1 MEAITDNLKSCLPSL
16 KSDFSFPNKANSLI
30 INYLKKIMNT
40 KSKLSQKVLKN
51 KYKPLFQ
58 YFINGLKDLYWAEK
72 AVEALLKK
80 NKSLAYTE
88 ELSDSLEDHEKQ
100 TQKHIRRL
108 EKIFDSLKEKAEA
121 KKCEAMAGLVKEAE
135 ETVKKT
141 PENSMTRDAVIIIS
155 AQKVEHYEIASYGG
169 LLQIALTFNMD
180 SVADWLEKTLLEEEE
195 TDELLSEIAESFIN
209 LEAAHED
216 EDDNEDE
223 NDEKSDKKNTTS
235 SPNKA

>member
-1 MEAITDNLKSCLPSL
+1 
-16 KSDFSFPNKANSLI
+16 
-30 INYLKKIMNT
+30 MNT

-88 ELSDSLEDHEKQ
+88 ELSDALEDHEKQ

-135 ETVKKT
+135 ETVKET
-141 PENSMTRDAVIIIS
+141 PENSMTRDAVIVIL

-216 EDDNEDE
+216 EDDN
-223 NDEKSDKKNTTS
+223 DEKSDKKNTTS

>member
-1 MEAITDNLKSCLPSL
+1 
-16 KSDFSFPNKANSLI
+16 
-30 INYLKKIMNT
+30 MNT

-88 ELSDSLEDHEKQ
+88 ELSDALEDHEKQ

-135 ETVKKT
+135 ETVKET
-141 PENSMTRDAVIIIS
+141 PKNSMTRDAVIIIS

-216 EDDNEDE
+216 DNEDD

>member
-1 MEAITDNLKSCLPSL
+1 
-16 KSDFSFPNKANSLI
+16 
-30 INYLKKIMNT
+30 MNT

-88 ELSDSLEDHEKQ
+88 ELSDALDDHEKQ

-135 ETVKKT
+135 ETVKET

-216 EDDNEDE
+216 EDDN
-223 NDEKSDKKNTTS
+223 DEKSDKKNTTS

>member
-1 MEAITDNLKSCLPSL
+1 
-16 KSDFSFPNKANSLI
+16 
-30 INYLKKIMNT
+30 MNT

-88 ELSDSLEDHEKQ
+88 ELSDALEDHEKQ

-135 ETVKKT
+135 ETVKET
-141 PENSMTRDAVIIIS
+141 PKNSMTRDAVIIIS

-169 LLQIALTFNMD
+169 LLQIAITFNMD

-216 EDDNEDE
+216 EDEDDNEDE

>member
-1 MEAITDNLKSCLPSL
+1 
-16 KSDFSFPNKANSLI
+16 
-30 INYLKKIMNT
+30 MNT

-88 ELSDSLEDHEKQ
+88 ELSDALEDHEKQ

-135 ETVKKT
+135 ETVKET

-169 LLQIALTFNMD
+169 LLQIAITFNMD

-216 EDDNEDE
+216 EDDN
-223 NDEKSDKKNTTS
+223 DEKSDKKNTTS

>member
-1 MEAITDNLKSCLPSL
+1 
-16 KSDFSFPNKANSLI
+16 
-30 INYLKKIMNT
+30 MNT

-88 ELSDSLEDHEKQ
+88 ELSDALEDHEKQ

-135 ETVKKT
+135 ETVKET

-216 EDDNEDE
+216 EDDNDDD

>member
-1 MEAITDNLKSCLPSL
+1 
-16 KSDFSFPNKANSLI
+16 
-30 INYLKKIMNT
+30 MNT

-88 ELSDSLEDHEKQ
+88 ELSDALEDHEKQ

-135 ETVKKT
+135 ETVKET
-141 PENSMTRDAVIIIS
+141 PKNSMTRDAVIIIS

-216 EDDNEDE
+216 EDEDNNEDD

>member
-1 MEAITDNLKSCLPSL
+1 
-16 KSDFSFPNKANSLI
+16 
-30 INYLKKIMNT
+30 MNT

-88 ELSDSLEDHEKQ
+88 ELSDALEDHEKQ

-135 ETVKKT
+135 ETVKET
-141 PENSMTRDAVIIIS
+141 PKNSMTRDAVIIIS

-169 LLQIALTFNMD
+169 LLQIAITFNMD